1 MSSRPSYE
9 QARARLEEIVTKLE
23 SGGASLAESMKLWEE
38 GEKLATICQEWLDGA
53 RQKVEQARTAHQGTE
68 RAGTDDD

>member
-38 GEKLATICQEWLDGA
+38 GEKLATICQEF
-53 RQKVEQARTAHQGTE
+53 
-68 RAGTDDD
+68 